1 MHKIR
6 SKYWVFHCLVYDIA
20 AFNNL
25 SEGYFTKMTSN
36 QNMSLSKQDI
46 EDYFKTYLNENHTEN
61 DYPDGPFE
69 LLDLAR
75 VKHQIDVWK

>member
-1 MHKIR
+1 
-6 SKYWVFHCLVYDIA
+6 
-20 AFNNL
+20 
-25 SEGYFTKMTSN
+25 MTSN

-69 LLDLAR
+69 LVDLAR